1 MSIVLVINGPNLGL
15 LGKRQREIY
24 GTKTLVEIVQE
35 LKIIAE
41 RNNLIIAD
49 YQSNVEGELVNYL
62 NQKYEEVFACNK
74 LEKSEI
80 QKQNIAGIIINPAA
94 YTHTSIALRDALE
107 VFKPLHIPII
117 EVHLSNIYAR
127 EEFRHKSYI
136 SPIASGVITGLG
148 SYGYTAALGKII
160 ELEKNV

>member
-74 LEKSEI
+74 LEKCEK